1 MYIKAVDEL
10 NEHPEG
16 EKILKR
22 VNRKIY
28 NQGEDGKFCAF
39 LPSYILTAASYI
51 DRMDKLSDAMEVGHA
66 LDRFS
71 PYETRLFLRACA
83 IDDEEDCGK
92 DYRKEVNNQIRVAN
106 RNLSRLIER
115 EMEKYEEEK
124 GTFWGKM
131 KQVFV

>member
-1 MYIKAVDEL
+1 MFTKAVDDL
-10 NEHPEG
+10 NSHPQS

-22 VNRKIY
+22 VNREIY
-28 NQGEDGKFCAF
+28 KQGEDGKFCAF
-39 LPSYILTAASYI
+39 LPSYILTAAEYVN
-51 DRMDKLSDAMEVGHA
+51 RMDQLSDAMDVGHT

-83 IDDEEDCGK
+83 IDEEEGSGN

-115 EMEKYEEEK
+115 EMQKYENEK
-124 GTFWGKM
+124 GTFWGKV